1 MSRISRVEKILD
13 ATFHPIEL
21 EVDNFSHEHNVPDG
35 SESHLRV
42 RIVSESFR
50 DVRQVKRHQ
59 LVYKALSDELTAGL
73 HALQIQA
80 LSPIEVADKLTSPKC
95 KGGSK

>member
-1 MSRISRVEKILD
+1 MSRIHRVEKILA
-13 ATFHPIEL
+13 ATFQPDEL
-21 EVDNFSHEHNVPDG
+21 EVENFSHEHNVADG

-42 RIVSESFR
+42 RIVSGVFQ

-59 LVYKALSDELTAGL
+59 LVYKALNEELSNGL

-80 LSPIEVADKLTSPKC
+80 LSPLEVADKLTSPKC
-95 KGGSK
+95 RGGSS